1 MRCKINY
8 RILENQSMY
17 YTRKIIFYRA
27 RIHEM
32 TEDNSEVVSVICID
46 KGTIE
51 KVTKDD
57 RIRPLYS
64 QFRTNLDNALVPYKL
79 RDVQVSNVFITSTK
93 QYCKKIHRTSLNF

>member
-1 MRCKINY
+1 MALLGNLFLRGNHVQSNIINLCTY
-8 RILENQSMY
+8 F
-17 YTRKIIFYRA
+17 TRKIFFYRA

-32 TEDNSEVVSVICID
+32 TDDNSEVKSVICID

-64 QFRTNLDNALVPYKL
+64 QFRTNLENTLVPYKL
-79 RDVQVSNVFITSTK
+79 SGVQVSNFFDRDSE
-93 QYCKKIHRTSLNF
+93 RS